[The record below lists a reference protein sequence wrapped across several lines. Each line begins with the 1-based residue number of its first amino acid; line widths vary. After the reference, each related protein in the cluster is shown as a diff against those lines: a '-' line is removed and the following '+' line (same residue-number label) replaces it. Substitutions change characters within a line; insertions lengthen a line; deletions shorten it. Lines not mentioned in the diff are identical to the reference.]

1 MTHDDQQPTAGRPAT
16 PVDVELRAILDD
28 ADYTRR
34 LAIEALQNGRTELGV
49 GLANL
54 ALRAARAAGRYA
66 RVNHLTAADIV
77 NVPFLGATRD
87 EQPRNTDNACS
98 DEWQP
103 AHAAGSRPDS
113 CATCSAGLPP
123 GPTGNGDA
131 DLQRAETSI
140 FNAVDTA
147 GMPAPESSRC
157 KVMETRRDG
166 NNVMINP
173 CRRVIFLEHETGVWR
188 HLDPAWDADHT
199 PKPWEGNQ
207 P

>member
-16 PVDVELRAILDD
+16 PVDGELRAILDD

-54 ALRAARAAGRYA
+54 ALRATRAAGRYA
-66 RVNHLTAADIV
+66 RVNHITAPGVV
-77 NVPFLGATRD
+77 NVPFMGATRD
-87 EQPRNTDNACS
+87 EQPRGDQASLCDVGGEVHTRHPRWCGDH
-98 DEWQP
+98 W
-103 AHAAGSRPDS
+103 
-113 CATCSAGLPP
+113 
-123 GPTGNGDA
+123 PTEA
-131 DLQRAETSI
+131 PTSI

-157 KVMETRRDG
+157 SVMETRPDG
-166 NNVMINP
+166 NNFMINP

-188 HLDPAWDADHT
+188 HLDPAWDANHT
-199 PKPWEGNQ
+199 PQPWEGNQ